1 MTPPSPHPIRAV
13 ICDLDGT
20 LMVPALDFDAMRAE
34 IGITA
39 SPILEALDEMTDEE
53 RRRAFEIIERHEN
66 EAAERS
72 ELSAG
77 ACELLDFI
85 RQTGVRP
92 AVVTRNSRTSVEKFT
107 ARHRIHF
114 DAVVT
119 RDDAPPNPSPVP
131 LQRPL
136 EPLSLTREEAI
147 YVGDHEIDRLTGEAA
162 GIPTYIVKNHP
173 ELKDSGPPEMRV
185 DTLAQIIGILR
196 RANAQ

>member
-1 MTPPSPHPIRAV
+1 MTPPSPHPIRSV
-13 ICDLDGT
+13 IFDLDGT
-20 LMVPALDFDAMRAE
+20 LTVPALDFDAMRAE

-39 SPILEALDEMTDEE
+39 SPILEALGEMTDEE

-77 ACELLDFI
+77 ARELLDFI
-85 RQTGVRP
+85 RETGVRP

-119 RDDAPPNPSPVP
+119 RDDAPPKPSPAP
-131 LQRPL
+131 LLRAL
-136 EPLSLTREEAI
+136 EQLRLTREEAI

>member
-1 MTPPSPHPIRAV
+1 M
-13 ICDLDGT
+13 
-20 LMVPALDFDAMRAE
+20 
-34 IGITA
+34 
-39 SPILEALDEMTDEE
+39 
-53 RRRAFEIIERHEN
+53 
-66 EAAERS
+66 
-72 ELSAG
+72 SAG
-77 ACELLDFI
+77 ACELLDVI

-119 RDDAPPNPSPVP
+119 RDDAPPKPSPVP
-131 LQRPL
+131 LLRAL
-136 EPLSLTREEAI
+136 EQLRLTREEAI

-173 ELKDSGPPEMRV
+173 ELKDNGPPAMRV
-185 DTLAQIIGILR
+185 DSLAQIIGILR